1 MKLIDFFERAYVIN
15 LSDRKDRRRM
25 MVQELKKI
33 EMPLTPNKTEILSAI
48 RPDDAGEFPSVGARG
63 CFLSHLAILK
73 RAKEDR
79 LGQVLIMEDDL
90 TISGRFKTHQESL
103 IDQLR
108 RTDWGFVYFGH
119 MEAGASSPVTLR
131 LFSGPML
138 TTHFYG
144 INGVIFDRL
153 LSFLE
158 ELQRRPG
165 GHPDGGPMHIDAAY
179 STFRAQNPDIIT
191 LIASPNLG
199 WQRSSRSDISCNNWF
214 DQVPIFKQLVGV
226 ARAGKVLLKASAT
239 KQK

>member
-1 MKLIDFFERAYVIN
+1 MRIVDYFERAYVIN
-15 LSDRKDRRRM
+15 LSYRKDRRRM

-33 EMPLTPNKTEILSAI
+33 EMPLTLNKTEIFSAI
-48 RPDDAGEFPSVGARG
+48 QPDNAGAFPSVGARG

-73 RAKEDR
+73 QAKEDS

-90 TISGRFKTHQESL
+90 TISRRFKMDQEIL
-103 IDQLR
+103 IDQLQ

-119 MEAGASSPVTLR
+119 VEEVGASSPVTLR
-131 LFSGPML
+131 LFSGPMM
-138 TTHFYG
+138 TAHFYG

-153 LSFLE
+153 ISFLE

-179 STFRAQNPDIIT
+179 STFRAQNPDIAT

-199 WQRSSRSDISCNNWF
+199 WQRSSRSDISSNKWF
-214 DQVPIFKQLVGV
+214 DQVPIFKQFVAV
-226 ARAGKVLLKASAT
+226 ARAGKVLLKTSGT
-239 KQK
+239 R